1 LRVIPRAEG
10 GSEITLGVGSADGVA
25 ANQVGDLI
33 LNSGNRV
40 EGGRFLITQ
49 VFKRSATAKTNAP
62 ANQVSAVS
70 RAVVK
75 VPK

>member
-1 LRVIPRAEG
+1 
-10 GSEITLGVGSADGVA
+10 
-25 ANQVGDLI
+25 
-33 LNSGNRV
+33 
-40 EGGRFLITQ
+40 LITQ